1 MVYVTIFLYLKD
13 QHWKCYIS
21 MFCKQN
27 SRNCDTGNTIGKQNF
42 KLRVKFSLRSVALG
56 VLAELFPS
64 TTAPDERAAPT
75 RLQ

>member
-1 MVYVTIFLYLKD
+1 
-13 QHWKCYIS
+13 
-21 MFCKQN
+21 MFCKQS
-27 SRNCDTGNTIGKQNF
+27 SRNCDTGNTIGKQNL